1 MKIGIM
7 GGTFNP
13 IHNGHLSLASAALK
27 QYNLDEIWFMPSGLP
42 AHKANDELLSSAKRL
57 YMVELAISDNAKF
70 KASSFEIDREGF
82 TYTADT
88 MVALTKEYPY
98 NEFYFIIGGDS
109 LMKFHKWVKP
119 EVISSHTALLAAGR
133 NGYSKEELQKQAQDL
148 NKQFNTNVFFL
159 DMPELVISSNEIRS
173 LCKIKNYDAIKSMV
187 PEAVLGYIMENELWK
202 YPMN

>member
-1 MKIGIM
+1 
-7 GGTFNP
+7 
-13 IHNGHLSLASAALK
+13 
-27 QYNLDEIWFMPSGLP
+27 
-42 AHKANDELLSSAKRL
+42 
-57 YMVELAISDNAKF
+57 
-70 KASSFEIDREGF
+70 
-82 TYTADT
+82 
-88 MVALTKEYPY
+88 
-98 NEFYFIIGGDS
+98 
-109 LMKFHKWVKP
+109 MKFHKWVKP